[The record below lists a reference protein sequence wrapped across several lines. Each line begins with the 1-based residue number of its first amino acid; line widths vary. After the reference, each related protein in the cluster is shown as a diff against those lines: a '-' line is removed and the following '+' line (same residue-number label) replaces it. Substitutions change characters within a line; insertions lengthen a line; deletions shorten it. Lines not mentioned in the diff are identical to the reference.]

1 MHVHH
6 CLASIRMR
14 TPQSF
19 APKVKT
25 RYIFMHI
32 LFWTSD
38 ISTHTCTPLHG
49 DSTEKRK
56 RHSCAPVLHII
67 ITAQSQ
73 HGANFQM
80 ITFLFS
86 AKSNKTVLM
95 WILRGFYPL
104 FPLAG
109 GCATQPR
116 TRSQKGREK
125 NKIIYKTKRIVYK
138 IHNTNNKP
146 QQTVKSTKKMSQKS
160 QNEPKESKLAKRVK
174 ISQNVQK
181 QTQTWIYGGRQI

>member
-1 MHVHH
+1 
-6 CLASIRMR
+6 MR

-19 APKVKT
+19 APKVQT

-38 ISTHTCTPLHG
+38 ISTHTCTPLRG

-109 GCATQPR
+109 GCATRPQDLQ
-116 TRSQKGREK
+116 THTQKGREK
-125 NKIIYKTKRIVYK
+125 NQIIYKTKRIVYK
-138 IHNTNNKP
+138 IRNTNNKP
-146 QQTVKSTKKMSQKS
+146 QETVKSTKKMRQKS
-160 QNEPKESKLAKRVK
+160 QIQPKRSETNP
-174 ISQNVQK
+174 NVDLRRAANMMF
-181 QTQTWIYGGRQI
+181 TI